1 MSRWAVLVVS
11 QQRVAPIDL
20 PTAKPLIVGRAR
32 GAGLELKDP
41 RVDERHLSIR
51 IVDDRDVSDDELDR
65 LLGMT
70 MSALGATKPATG
82 R

>member
-1 MSRWAVLVVS
+1 MARGEVDPELD
-11 QQRVAPIDL
+11 IDL
-20 PTAKPLIVGRAR
+20 AMHVIQGPLI
-32 GAGLELKDP
+32 
-41 RVDERHLSIR
+41 SIR